1 MVTQTREKNAKVIP
15 SLQELPLLGS
25 VITHSGAGRFDL
37 YQRIA
42 RECGDIG
49 LFHLGPYR
57 VIQIVSSDLV
67 HSLLVEHAND
77 FDKGDIQHK
86 AFRSITGN
94 GLFINEGEAHRRQ
107 RKLMSPYFQP
117 RHIASYAQ
125 TMVREAEEA
134 QQRWHNDEAL
144 DMDRE
149 MMRLSMSLIGKV
161 LFDADI
167 FSEADELGAAVWTLA
182 QHILYLFTHP
192 FAPPLNWPT
201 SRNRKVKHAQKVLDN
216 KMRQMI
222 AEREA
227 NHNKSNDI
235 LSVLLQARDE
245 DGLRMSSQQ
254 LRAECLTLFNAGHDT
269 AATALTWSW
278 YLLASHP
285 EAYHTMQQEIDTVLQ
300 GRSPTHADLARLP
313 FTLQVFKETMRLYP
327 PAYLLSR
334 TALHNTELCGY
345 PMRKGDIIFAGI
357 YAMHHR
363 PDYFPDP
370 EAFRPERFAPEQE
383 KDLPRSAYIPF
394 GVGPRICIG
403 NHFAL
408 MEAHLLLATL
418 AQRVTFELAP
428 NQSLELD
435 PNKSLTMRTKNTVK
449 MIVHRRSVS

>member
-1 MVTQTREKNAKVIP
+1 MVTQTRVKNAKFIP

-77 FDKGDIQHK
+77 FDKGDIAHK

-94 GLFINEGEAHRRQ
+94 GLFISEGESHRRQ

-125 TMVREAEEA
+125 TMVYEAEEA
-134 QQRWHNDEAL
+134 QQRWRNGEPL

-149 MMRLSMSLIGKV
+149 MMRLSMSLVGKV
-161 LFDADI
+161 LFEADI
-167 FSEADELGAAVWTLA
+167 FTEADELGAAVWTLA
-182 QHILYLFTHP
+182 QHILYLFVHP

-201 SRNRKVKHAQKVLDN
+201 SRNKKVKHAQRVLDN

-227 NHNKSNDI
+227 NHNKGNDI

-285 EAYHTMQQEIDTVLQ
+285 EAYHMMQQEIDTVLQ

-345 PMRKGDIIFAGI
+345 PIRKGDIIFAGI

-383 KDLPRSAYIPF
+383 KNLPRSAYIPF

-408 MEAHLLLATL
+408 MEAQLLLATL
-418 AQRVTFELAP
+418 AQRVTFELVLG
-428 NQSLELD
+428 QSLELD
-435 PNKSLTMRTKNTVK
+435 PNKSLTMRTKNTIK
-449 MIVHRRSVS
+449 MIVHRRSIS